1 MPSKTEEY
9 LALAQRTANGLTRY
23 WESWTDYL
31 TTASRLYK
39 YPFADQLMIYAQR
52 PDATACASF
61 DIWNNRMNRYVRR
74 GSKGIALLDQSSS
87 VPRLHY
93 VFDVSDTGVRR
104 NSRDPEVWQLGPDL
118 MQPVSEM
125 IAREYGVY
133 HERLSQQISDLTG
146 KLVDSYWD
154 NNSGDILD
162 IVDGSFLIDYDEAG
176 QEFQFKSAAA
186 ISILYTVLERCG
198 LEPDGHFDRDDFQ
211 AIFSFSTPAAVYALG
226 TAVSECSRDVLRNIE
241 RTVKTTIRR
250 RNVERSQYE
259 YEQQERDLLDRR
271 GLPAPEPD
279 PAPAGESTGQIRQIA
294 PDLSDGAS
302 PGAVQFDAPVG
313 DSASAPVGS
322 GTDRRE
328 PDAADHTGTA
338 EAEPGSEQ
346 RAASDGVGAAHEQPE
361 STGRGT
367 GDERAD
373 LQLSFFDVAIPTE
386 AEQIESID
394 QAESEK
400 SPSAFVLSQA
410 EIENALRRG
419 SNFEDSKLRIWQI
432 YQMQPDRKLRAKA
445 LAKEYAPYG
454 PGGSSH
460 TYLDGSSGWLDH
472 DSKGLTFEHYPDHR
486 KTLLRWDRVEKYIDL
501 MIQSD
506 RYLTDKE
513 KEHYT
518 PPSPVS
524 AKPDADLT
532 HAKNLIREFCQEEY
546 DSEPDFSNL
555 SKIGIAYTHATD
567 EDIPIQVNVDL
578 VGYRVERYLG
588 EVLID
593 ERQYESLE
601 DLTETELEALDFS
614 ELVSVTDEELEHYH
628 SKADERPALLPLD
641 AATEYNALKEQY
653 PDALVGFEQ
662 NGQFEFYGEDAR
674 KVCELLGGK
683 LLEKETAL
691 GTVPVI
697 GFPRDQWAYRA
708 KQLWQC
714 GENIY
719 LAGLNEDGT
728 HHQTKYLRREDYLPL
743 GITIHMEGRT
753 FRVDT
758 VNFDK
763 DSVTLQDVALAEMRM
778 PIFRE
783 EPLALVRELYEQ
795 EQEVMEHPLPDYKVG
810 DNVIVDLPTRTIEGT
825 IGYVGE
831 TDVRIDTSAQGQSWD
846 NEVIN
851 KRQFEDGLRQNE
863 QVTTQPDDTVK
874 TVAIYP
880 AEENRMPYDIVIQT
894 IGSKSPALDAV
905 EPERST
911 LELAG
916 NFRITDDDL
925 GVGGP
930 KQKYARNIEAIRTL
944 FRLEEEHRGAT
955 AEEQQ
960 VLSQYVGWGGLADAF
975 DPGKDNWAKE
985 YAELKG
991 LLSEDEYAAARSST
1005 LNAHYTSPTVIRS
1018 IYDAVGRMGF
1028 RSGNILEPS
1037 MGVGNFFGMLPDTM
1051 QDSRLYGV
1059 ELDSI
1064 TGRIAK
1070 KLYPQADITVAGFET
1085 TDRRDFY
1092 DLAVG
1097 NVPFGQYRVNDKAYN
1112 KLGFSIHNY
1121 FFAKVIDQ
1129 IRPGGVIAFLT
1140 SRYTMDS
1147 KDSTARKHMAERAD
1161 LLGAIRLPD
1170 NAFKANAGTDVVS
1183 DIIFLQKR
1191 DRPADIEPA
1200 WVQLGKTED
1209 GFAINQYFADHPEMI
1224 LGVLS
1229 TESTQYGREELT
1241 VAPIEGTSLADQLA
1255 EAVQH
1260 IEGQYTAT
1268 EVDAPD
1274 IAEEETTRR
1283 TLPADPDVKNF
1294 SYTVVDGEVFYR
1306 ENSVMTQV
1314 ELSDTAKGRV
1324 TGMVELRQI
1333 VNELIDQQLNDYPD
1347 EDIKATQER
1356 LNAAYDAFTAKYGLL
1371 NDRKNG
1377 RLFEQDS
1384 SYYLLCSLE
1393 NLDEQG
1399 QLKSKAAMF
1408 TKRTIRPERTV
1419 TSVDTPSEALAVSI
1433 GEHGKVDL
1441 PYMAE
1446 LLGTPGEYGRI
1457 TTELSGVIFKD
1468 PAADPTDPEAGWQ
1481 MADEYLSGDVRAKLR
1496 MAQFAAETNPEFVV
1510 NVDALTKAQPRELEA
1525 SEIDVRLGATWL
1537 NPDIIQKFMTETFQI
1552 PYYLRHAVKVRY
1564 SPYTAEWRVE
1574 GKTATGRG
1582 DIISSET
1589 YGTSRA
1595 NAYKILEE
1603 TLNLKDVRIYDTIE
1617 DAEGKP
1623 KRVLNKR
1630 ETMLAQQKQQVI
1642 KDAFANWVWQD
1653 PQRRIALV
1661 KQYNELFNSTRPREY
1676 DGSHIHFV
1684 GMNPEITL
1692 REHQRNAIAHVLYG
1706 GNTLLAH
1713 EVGAGKTY
1721 EMAASAMEAK
1731 RLGLCQKSLFVVP
1744 NHLTEQWASEFLNL
1758 YPNAKLLVA
1767 RRKDFETANRKKFCA
1782 RIATGDYDAVI
1793 IGHSQFERIPLSFER
1808 QERIIQEQIYET
1820 LAAINEL
1827 KVHAGENFS
1836 IKQMEKTRKTLEA
1849 KLDKLRADSRKDDV
1863 ITFEQ
1868 LGVDRL
1874 FVDESHFYKNL
1885 FLTTKMRNVAG
1896 LSTSEAQKS
1905 SDMFGKCR
1913 YLDEIT
1919 GGRGVV
1925 FATGT
1930 PVSNSM
1936 TELYTVM
1943 RYLQYSTLQQ
1953 KKLTHFD
1960 CWASTFGETTTAIEL
1975 APEGTGYRARTRF
1988 AKFFNLPELMSMF
2001 KEVADIKTSDQ
2012 LHLPVPEAKF
2022 ETVVAKPSE
2031 IQKEMVQELSKRAAE
2046 IHSGAVDAS
2055 VDNMLCVTN
2064 DGRKI
2069 GLDVRLMNPMLP
2081 DDPNSKLNVCVQ
2093 NVLKIWEEG
2102 KDQKLTQ
2109 LLFCDLS
2116 TPKNDGNFN
2125 VYDDIRKK
2133 LIAAGVPE
2141 NEIEFIHNADTE
2153 AKKAA
2158 LFSKVRSGDVRVL
2171 LGSTAKMGAGTN
2183 VQSRLVAVHH
2193 LDVGWKPS
2201 DMTQRNGR
2209 IIRQGNMNKEV
2220 KVFNYVTEGTF
2231 DSYLYQTLEN
2241 KQRFISQIMTSKS
2254 PVRSCEDVDE
2264 QALSY
2269 AEIKALCA
2277 GNPLIKEKMDLD
2289 VQVAK
2294 LKVLKADHQSQ
2305 KFRLQ
2310 DKLLTKFPADIREA
2324 NAQIAGLKADAQLA
2338 TAHPQGKEEFC
2349 GIVIKGVAYNEK
2361 KTAGERLV
2369 LACSE
2374 LPNAEEKVIGS
2385 YRGFELSL
2393 RFDAF
2398 RTEYQALLKGQRK
2411 YTVPLGNDP
2420 LGNIIRLDNS
2430 LNSFPERITA
2440 AENEL
2445 ATLHQQQAAAQI
2457 EVEKPFPQE
2466 EELAEKSARL
2476 AELNAQLDVDEKS
2489 HEPEQDEEE
2498 QEDAPRR
2505 PSVLA
2510 ALDEK
2515 KEEAEPVRPFKSY
2528 LDKDGDAR

>member
-52 PDATACASF
+52 PDATACAEF
-61 DIWNNRMNRYVRR
+61 DIWRNRMNRYVRR
-74 GSKGIALLDQSSS
+74 GSKGIALLDESSGF
-87 VPRLHY
+87 PRLHY

-118 MQPVSEM
+118 VQPVSEM
-125 IAREYGVY
+125 LAATYGISG
-133 HERLSQQISDLTG
+133 ERVSQQLADVAG
-146 KLVDSYWD
+146 KLVADYWD
-154 NNSGDILD
+154 NNSGDILA
-162 IVDGSFLIDYDEAG
+162 IVDGSLLMDYDEAG
-176 QEFQFKSAAA
+176 VEMQFKSAAA
-186 ISILYTVLERCG
+186 ISVTYTLLERCG
-198 LEPDGHFDRDDFQ
+198 LEPAGWFDKDDFQ
-211 AIFSFSTPAAVYALG
+211 AIYNFSTPDSVYALG
-226 TAVSECSRDVLRNIE
+226 AAVSDMSREVLRNIE

-250 RNVERSQYE
+250 RNAERSQYE

-271 GLPAPEPD
+271 GLPSPEPD
-279 PAPAGESTGQIRQIA
+279 PEPAPEAAGQVRQAA
-294 PDLSDGAS
+294 PDVPDEPS
-302 PGAVQFDAPVG
+302 PGTVQHDAPEREPVP
-313 DSASAPVGS
+313 APDGG

-328 PDAADHTGTA
+328 PDAADHAGFAQA
-338 EAEPGSEQ
+338 ESRAGQGAE
-346 RAASDGVGAAHEQPE
+346 SDGVGAAHEQPE

-367 GDERAD
+367 GADGTD
-373 LQLSFFDVAIPTE
+373 LQLSFLDVAIPTE
-386 AEQIESID
+386 AQQIEKID

-400 SPSAFVLSQA
+400 APSAFSLSQA
-410 EIENALRRG
+410 EIENELRKHGSGFTGGKQRIMAL
-419 SNFEDSKLRIWQI
+419 
-432 YQMQPDRKLRAKA
+432 YQTQPDRKLRAKA
-445 LAKEYAPYG
+445 LAKEYG
-454 PGGSSH
+454 IGGHSH
-460 TYLDGSSGWLDH
+460 DFLDGSRGFVNH
-472 DSKGLTFEHYPDHR
+472 DWKGLEFDHYPDHQ
-486 KTLLRWDRVEKYIDL
+486 KITLKWAQVEKYIDL

-518 PPSPVS
+518 PPAPVN
-524 AKPDADLT
+524 AKPDGALDR
-532 HAKNLIREFCQEEY
+532 AKNLIREFCQEEY
-546 DSEPDFSNL
+546 DSEPDFSDL
-555 SKIGIAYTHATD
+555 TKIGIAYTNATD
-567 EDIPIQVNVDL
+567 EEIPIQVNVDL

-601 DLTETELEALDFS
+601 DLTETELETLDFS

-628 SKADERPALLPLD
+628 SKAEERPALLPLD
-641 AATEYNALKEQY
+641 AAAEYNALKEQY

-662 NGQFEFYGEDAR
+662 NGYYEFYGEDAR

-691 GTVPVI
+691 GTVPVT
-697 GFPRDQWAYRA
+697 GFPSNQWVYRA
-708 KQLWQC
+708 KQLWQR
-714 GENIY
+714 GENVY

-743 GITIHMEGRT
+743 GATVHMEGRA

-758 VNFDK
+758 VNYDRG
-763 DSVTLQDVALAEMRM
+763 SVTLQDVALAEMRM
-778 PIFRE
+778 PVFRE
-783 EPLALVRELYEQ
+783 EPLALVRELYE
-795 EQEVMEHPLPDYKVG
+795 EQDMMESPLPDYKVG
-810 DNVIVDLPTRTIEGT
+810 DNVVVELPTRTIEGKV
-825 IGYVGE
+825 GYVGE
-831 TDVRIDTSAQGQSWD
+831 TDVRIDTSAHGQSWD
-846 NEVIN
+846 NEVVN
-851 KRQFEDGLRQNE
+851 KQQFEEGLRQNE
-863 QVTTQPDDTVK
+863 PNSTRPVRTEK
-874 TVAIYP
+874 TVAVYP
-880 AEENRMPYDIVIQT
+880 AKENNLPFDIVIQT
-894 IGSKSPALDAV
+894 ISTESPTV
-905 EPERST
+905 EAEHPAPEP
-911 LELAG
+911 AG
-916 NFRITDDDL
+916 NFHITDDHL
-925 GVGGP
+925 GEGGA

-944 FRLEEEHRGAT
+944 FKLEQEHRGAT

-975 DPGKDNWAKE
+975 DPNKDGWAKE
-985 YAELKG
+985 YTELKN
-991 LLSEDEYAAARSST
+991 LLSEDEYTAARSST
-1005 LNAHYTSPTVIRS
+1005 LNAHYTSPTVIRG
-1018 IYDAVGRMGF
+1018 IYDAVERMGF

-1037 MGVGNFFGMLPDTM
+1037 MGVGNFFGMLPDSM
-1051 QDSRLYGV
+1051 ADSRLYGV

-1097 NVPFGQYRVNDKAYN
+1097 NVPFGQYKVNDKAYN

-1121 FFAKVIDQ
+1121 FFAKAIDQ
-1129 IRPGGVIAFLT
+1129 VRPGGVVAFVT

-1161 LLGAIRLPD
+1161 LLGAIRLPN
-1170 NAFKANAGTDVVS
+1170 NAFRANAGTDVVS

-1191 DRPADIEPA
+1191 DRPADIEPD

-1209 GFAINQYFADHPEMI
+1209 GFAINQYFVNHPEMV
-1224 LGVLS
+1224 LGELT
-1229 TESTQYGREELT
+1229 TENTQYGREELT
-1241 VAPIEGTSLADQLA
+1241 VAPLEGANLADQLA

-1260 IEGQYTAT
+1260 IEGQYTAA

-1274 IAEEETTRR
+1274 IAEEEATRR
-1283 TLPADPDVKNF
+1283 TLPADPEVKNF

-1314 ELSDTAKGRV
+1314 ELSDNAKGRV

-1333 VNELIDQQLNDYPD
+1333 VNELIQQQLEDYPD
-1347 EDIKATQER
+1347 ADIKATQER

-1496 MAQFAAETNPEFVV
+1496 MAQFAAETNPEFSV
-1510 NVDALTKAQPRELEA
+1510 NVEALTKAQPRELEA

-1537 NPDIIQKFMTETFQI
+1537 DPDIIQKFMTETFQI

-1574 GKTATGRG
+1574 GKTATGRS

-1827 KVHAGENFS
+1827 KAHAGENFS

-2012 LHLPVPEAKF
+2012 LHLPVPVAKF

-2031 IQKEMVQELSKRAAE
+2031 IQKEMVQELSKRAAD
-2046 IHSGAVDAS
+2046 IHSGIVDAS

-2133 LIAAGVPE
+2133 LVAAGVPE

-2310 DKLLTKFPADIREA
+2310 DKLLTKFPADIQET
-2324 NAQIAGLKADAQLA
+2324 NAYIAGVKADAQLA
-2338 TAHPQGKEEFC
+2338 AAHPQVQEGFC
-2349 GIVIKGVAYNEK
+2349 GMTIKGVTYDEK

-2393 RFDAF
+2393 RFDTY
-2398 RTEYQALLKGQRK
+2398 RSEYQAILKGQRR
-2411 YTVPLGNDP
+2411 YPVALGTDP

-2430 LNSFPERITA
+2430 LNNFPERINS

-2498 QEDAPRR
+2498 QEDEPRR

-2510 ALDEK
+2510 ALEEK
-2515 KEEAEPVRPFKSY
+2515 SDKPEPVKPFRSY
-2528 LDKDGDAR
+2528 YDKDGDAR

>member
-1 MPSKTEEY
+1 MPNKTQEY
-9 LALAQRTANGLTRY
+9 LNLAQQTAKELTRY
-23 WESWTDYL
+23 WENWTDYL

-39 YPFADQLMIYAQR
+39 YNFADQLMIYAQR

-61 DIWNNRMNRYVRR
+61 DIWSNRMNRYVRR

-118 MQPVSEM
+118 VQPVSEM
-125 IAREYGVY
+125 LAREYGVS
-133 HERLSQQISDLTG
+133 HERFSQQISDLAG

-162 IVDGSFLIDYDEAG
+162 IVDGSFLMDYDEAG

-186 ISILYTVLERCG
+186 ISITYAVLERCG
-198 LEPDGHFDRDDFQ
+198 FEPEGHFDRDDFQ
-211 AIFSFSTPAAVYALG
+211 TIFSFSTPAAVYALG
-226 TAVSECSRDVLRNIE
+226 TAVSECSRELLRSIE

-259 YEQQERDLLDRR
+259 YEQQERDLLESRR
-271 GLPAPEPD
+271 LSASEPD
-279 PAPAGESTGQIRQIA
+279 PAPAGESIGQVRATA
-294 PDLSDGAS
+294 PDLPDEAS
-302 PGAVQFDAPVG
+302 PGTVQFDAPVG
-313 DSASAPVGS
+313 NSASAPVGS
-322 GTDRRE
+322 GAERGE
-328 PDAADHTGTA
+328 PDTADHA
-338 EAEPGSEQ
+338 EAAGAESGSEQ

-361 STGRGT
+361 RTGRGT

-373 LQLSFFDVAIPTE
+373 LQLSFFDAHIPTE

-400 SPSAFVLSQA
+400 SPSAFSLSQA

-419 SNFEDSKLRIWQI
+419 SNFENSKLRIWKI
-432 YQMQPDRKLRAKA
+432 YQLQPDRKLRAKA
-445 LAKEYAPYG
+445 LANEYAPYG

-472 DSKGLTFEHYPDHR
+472 DSKGLTFEHYPDHQ
-486 KTLLRWDRVEKYIDL
+486 KVLLRWDRVEKYIDL

-506 RYLTDKE
+506 RYLSDKE
-513 KEHYT
+513 RRAIDFPLELNAASAAEYT
-518 PPSPVS
+518 
-524 AKPDADLT
+524 
-532 HAKNLIREFCQEEY
+532 
-546 DSEPDFSNL
+546 
-555 SKIGIAYTHATD
+555 
-567 EDIPIQVNVDL
+567 
-578 VGYRVERYLG
+578 
-588 EVLID
+588 
-593 ERQYESLE
+593 
-601 DLTETELEALDFS
+601 
-614 ELVSVTDEELEHYH
+614 
-628 SKADERPALLPLD
+628 
-641 AATEYNALKEQY
+641 ALKAQH
-653 PDALVGFEQ
+653 PDTLVGFEAGG
-662 NGQFEFYGEDAR
+662 NFMFYGEDAA
-674 KVCELLGGK
+674 KVAKVLNSALFTR
-683 LLEKETAL
+683 ETAL
-691 GTVPVI
+691 GEVQVT
-697 GFPRDQWAYRA
+697 GFPPSLWAR
-708 KQLWQC
+708 KSKELWSA
-714 GENIY
+714 GNDVY

-728 HHQTKYLRREDYLPL
+728 HHQTKHLHKEDYLPI
-743 GITIHMEGRT
+743 GSIINMDGRK
-753 FRVDT
+753 FRIDGVD
-758 VNFDK
+758 FDK
-763 DSVTLQDVALAEMRM
+763 GKVSLQDMALADLRM

-783 EPLALVRELYEQ
+783 EPLSVVRELYEQ
-795 EQEVMEHPLPDYKVG
+795 QDEALDAAPEKAVDYKVG
-810 DNVIVDLPTRTIEGT
+810 DDVVVELPTRTIEGKV
-825 IGYVGE
+825 GYVGE
-831 TDVRIDTSAQGQSWD
+831 TDVRIDTSVQGYSWS
-846 NEVIN
+846 NEVLN
-851 KRQFEDGLRQNE
+851 KQQFEDSLRRDEPTSDESLDKLPISVEVNGEWQ
-863 QVTTQPDDTVK
+863 TFPDAAAADE
-874 TVAIYP
+874 ALNAEP
-880 AEENRMPYDIVIQT
+880 AP
-894 IGSKSPALDAV
+894 
-905 EPERST
+905 EP
-911 LELAG
+911 AG
-916 NFRITDDDL
+916 NFHITDDDL
-925 GVGGP
+925 GIGGP

-944 FRLEEEHRGAT
+944 FQLEQEHRGAT

-1005 LNAHYTSPTVIRS
+1005 LNAHYTSPTVIRG
-1018 IYDAVGRMGF
+1018 IYDAVERMGF

-1051 QDSRLYGV
+1051 ADSRLYGV
-1059 ELDSI
+1059 ELDNI

-1112 KLGFSIHNY
+1112 KFGFSIHNY
-1121 FFAKVIDQ
+1121 FFAKAIDQ
-1129 IRPGGVIAFLT
+1129 VRPGGIVAFVT
-1140 SRYTMDS
+1140 SRYTLDS
-1147 KDSTARKHMAERAD
+1147 KDSSARKHIAERAD
-1161 LLGAIRLPD
+1161 LLGAIRLP
-1170 NAFKANAGTDVVS
+1170 NTAFKANAGTEVVS

-1191 DRPADIEPA
+1191 DRPIDHEPD

-1209 GFAINQYFADHPEMI
+1209 GFAINSYFVDHPEMV
-1224 LGVLS
+1224 LGELTS
-1229 TESTQYGREELT
+1229 ESTQYGREECT
-1241 VAPIEGTSLADQLA
+1241 VRPIKGAVLVDQLA
-1255 EAVQH
+1255 EAIQH
-1260 IEGQYTAT
+1260 IEGQFT
-1268 EVDAPD
+1268 EVEVETPD
-1274 IAEEETTRR
+1274 IADAENERHI
-1283 TLPADPDVKNF
+1283 LPADPDVKNF
-1294 SYTVVDGEVFYR
+1294 SYTVVDGEVYYR

-1347 EDIKATQER
+1347 ADIKATQEK
-1356 LNAAYDAFTAKYGLL
+1356 LNTAYDAFSAKYGLL

-1408 TKRTIRPERTV
+1408 TKRTIRPECTV
-1419 TSVDTPSEALAVSI
+1419 TNVDTPTEALAVSI
-1433 GEHGKVDL
+1433 GERGRVDL

-1446 LLGTPGEYGRI
+1446 LLGTPGDYERI
-1457 TTELSGVIFKD
+1457 TSELSGVIFKD
-1468 PAADPTDPEAGWQ
+1468 PGADPTDPEAGWR
-1481 MADEYLSGDVRAKLR
+1481 MADEYLSGNVRAKLR
-1496 MAQFAAETNPEFVV
+1496 MAQLAAETNPEFAV
-1510 NVDALTKAQPRELEA
+1510 NVTALEKAQPKDLEA

-1537 NPDIIQKFMTETFQI
+1537 APEIIQKFMAETFQI

-1564 SPYTAEWRVE
+1564 SPYTAEWRIE
-1574 GKTATGRG
+1574 GKSAMGRG

-1595 NAYKILEE
+1595 NAYKILED
-1603 TLNLKDVRIYDTIE
+1603 TLNLKDVRIYDAIE
-1617 DAEGKP
+1617 DEEGKL
-1623 KRVLNKR
+1623 KRILNKTD
-1630 ETMLAQQKQQVI
+1630 TMLAQQKQQVI
-1642 KDAFANWVWQD
+1642 KDAFANWIWKD

-1661 KQYNELFNSTRPREY
+1661 KQYNELFNSSRPREY
-1676 DGSHIHFV
+1676 DGSHIHLV

-1713 EVGAGKTY
+1713 EVGAGKTF

-1744 NHLTEQWASEFLNL
+1744 NHLTEQWASEFLHL

-1767 RRKDFETANRKKFCA
+1767 RKKDFETANRKKFCA

-1793 IGHSQFERIPLSFER
+1793 IGHSQFERIPLSYER
-1808 QERIIQEQIYET
+1808 QERIIQEQIDET
-1820 LAAINEL
+1820 LAAIEEL
-1827 KVHAGENFS
+1827 KANAGENFS
-1836 IKQMEKTRKTLEA
+1836 IKQMEKTRKTLET
-1849 KLDKLRADSRKDDV
+1849 KLEKLRSDARKDDV

-1905 SDMFGKCR
+1905 SDIFGKCR

-1936 TELYTVM
+1936 SELYTVM
-1943 RYLQYSTLQQ
+1943 RYLQYGTLQQ
-1953 KKLTHFD
+1953 KGLTHFD

-2012 LHLPVPEAKF
+2012 LHLPVPDAKF

-2031 IQKEMVQELSKRAAE
+2031 IQKEMVQELSKRAAK

-2055 VDNMLCVTN
+2055 EDNMLCVTN

-2069 GLDVRLMNPMLP
+2069 GLDVRLMNPILP
-2081 DDPNSKLNVCVQ
+2081 DDPNSKLNTCVR
-2093 NVLKIWEEG
+2093 NVLQIWEDG
-2102 KDQKLTQ
+2102 KEQKLTQ

-2125 VYDDIRKK
+2125 VYDDVRKK
-2133 LIAAGVPE
+2133 LVAAGVPE

-2158 LFSKVRSGDVRVL
+2158 LFSKVRSGDVRIL

-2231 DSYLYQTLEN
+2231 DSYLFQTLEN

-2254 PVRSCEDVDE
+2254 PVRSCDDVDE

-2310 DKLLTKFPADIREA
+2310 DKLLTKFPADIQET
-2324 NAQIAGLKADAQLA
+2324 NAYIAGVKSDAELA
-2338 TAHPQGKEEFC
+2338 AAHPQEKEGFC
-2349 GIVIKGVAYNEK
+2349 GITIKGVAYDEK
-2361 KTAGERLV
+2361 KTAGERLL

-2374 LPNAEEKVIGS
+2374 LPNSEEKVIGS

-2393 RFDAF
+2393 RFD
-2398 RTEYQALLKGQRK
+2398 TYHSEYQALLKGQRK
-2411 YTVPLGNDP
+2411 YPVALGKDP
-2420 LGNIIRLDNS
+2420 LGCIIRLDNS
-2430 LNSFPERITA
+2430 LNNFPERITS

-2445 ATLHQQQAAAQI
+2445 ATLKQQQAAAQI

-2476 AELNAQLDVDEKS
+2476 AELNAQLDMDEKS
-2489 HEPEQDEEE
+2489 HEPEQDEGEKE
-2498 QEDAPRR
+2498 QEPRR
-2505 PSVLA
+2505 SSVLA
-2510 ALDEK
+2510 ALEEK
-2515 KEEAEPVRPFKSY
+2515 ADKVEPIKPFKSY

>member
-23 WESWTDYL
+23 WENWTDYL

-39 YPFADQLMIYAQR
+39 YSFADQLMIYAQR

-279 PAPAGESTGQIRQIA
+279 PAPAGESTGQIRQTA
-294 PDLSDGAS
+294 PDLPDEAS

-328 PDAADHTGTA
+328 PDAADHAGTA

-432 YQMQPDRKLRAKA
+432 YQLQPDRKLRAKA

-506 RYLTDKE
+506 RYLSDKE
-513 KEHYT
+513 RRAIDFPLELNAASAAEYT
-518 PPSPVS
+518 
-524 AKPDADLT
+524 
-532 HAKNLIREFCQEEY
+532 
-546 DSEPDFSNL
+546 
-555 SKIGIAYTHATD
+555 
-567 EDIPIQVNVDL
+567 
-578 VGYRVERYLG
+578 
-588 EVLID
+588 
-593 ERQYESLE
+593 
-601 DLTETELEALDFS
+601 
-614 ELVSVTDEELEHYH
+614 
-628 SKADERPALLPLD
+628 
-641 AATEYNALKEQY
+641 ALKAQH
-653 PDALVGFEQ
+653 PDTLVGFEAGG
-662 NGQFEFYGEDAR
+662 NFMFYGEDAA
-674 KVCELLGGK
+674 KVAKVLNSALFTR
-683 LLEKETAL
+683 ETAL
-691 GTVPVI
+691 GEVQVT
-697 GFPRDQWAYRA
+697 GFPPSLWAR
-708 KQLWQC
+708 KSKELWSA
-714 GENIY
+714 GNDVY

-728 HHQTKYLRREDYLPL
+728 HHQTKHLHKEDYLPI
-743 GITIHMEGRT
+743 GSIINMDGRK
-753 FRVDT
+753 FRIDGVD
-758 VNFDK
+758 FDK
-763 DSVTLQDVALAEMRM
+763 GKVSLQDMALADLRM

-783 EPLALVRELYEQ
+783 EPLSVVRELYEQ
-795 EQEVMEHPLPDYKVG
+795 QDEALDAAPEKAVDYKVG
-810 DNVIVDLPTRTIEGT
+810 DNVIVDLPTQTIEGT

-831 TDVRIDTSAQGQSWD
+831 TDVRIDTSAHGQSWD
-846 NEVIN
+846 NEVVN
-851 KRQFEDGLRQNE
+851 KQQFEEGLRQNE
-863 QVTTQPDDTVK
+863 PNATRPVRTEK
-874 TVAIYP
+874 TVAVYP
-880 AEENRMPYDIVIQT
+880 AKENNLPFDIVIQT
-894 IGSKSPALDAV
+894 ISTESPTV
-905 EPERST
+905 EAEHSAPEP
-911 LELAG
+911 AG
-916 NFRITDDDL
+916 NFHITDDHL
-925 GVGGP
+925 GEGGA

-944 FRLEEEHRGAT
+944 FKLEEEHRGAT

-975 DPGKDNWAKE
+975 DPNKENWSAEYTQLKE
-985 YAELKG
+985 
-991 LLSEDEYAAARSST
+991 LLSEDEYAAARAST
-1005 LNAHYTSPTVIRS
+1005 LNAHYTSPTVIRG
-1018 IYDAVGRMGF
+1018 IYNAVEHMGF

-1037 MGVGNFFGMLPDTM
+1037 MGVGNFFGMLPDSM
-1051 QDSRLYGV
+1051 AGSRLYGV

-1064 TGRIAK
+1064 TGRIAQ

-1097 NVPFGQYRVNDKAYN
+1097 NVPFGQYKVNDKAYN

-1121 FFAKVIDQ
+1121 FFAKAIDQ
-1129 IRPGGVIAFLT
+1129 IRPGGVIAFVT

-1161 LLGAIRLPD
+1161 LLGAIRLPN
-1170 NAFKANAGTDVVS
+1170 NAFRANAGTDVVS

-1191 DRPADIEPA
+1191 DRPIDHEPD

-1209 GFAINQYFADHPEMI
+1209 GFAINQYFVDHSEMI

-1241 VAPIEGTSLADQLA
+1241 VAPIEGANLADQLA

-1260 IEGQYTAT
+1260 IEGQYT
-1268 EVDAPD
+1268 EVEVETPD
-1274 IAEEETTRR
+1274 IADAENEKHI
-1283 TLPADPDVKNF
+1283 LPADPDVKNF

-1333 VNELIDQQLNDYPD
+1333 VNELIQQQLEDYPD
-1347 EDIKATQER
+1347 ADIKATQER

-1371 NDRKNG
+1371 NDRRNG

-1481 MADEYLSGDVRAKLR
+1481 MADEYLSGDVRSKLR
-1496 MAQFAAETNPEFVV
+1496 MAQFAAETNPEFAV

-1537 NPDIIQKFMTETFQI
+1537 APEIIQKFMTETFQI

-1721 EMAASAMEAK
+1721 EMATSAMEAK

-1836 IKQMEKTRKTLEA
+1836 IKQMEKTRKTLET
-1849 KLDKLRADSRKDDV
+1849 KLEKLRSDERKDDV

-1913 YLDEIT
+1913 YLDEVT

-2153 AKKAA
+2153 TKKAA

-2231 DSYLYQTLEN
+2231 DAYLWQTLEN

-2254 PVRSCEDVDE
+2254 PARSCEDVDE

-2310 DKLLTKFPADIREA
+2310 DKLLTKFPAEIQEQTA
-2324 NAQIAGLKADAQLA
+2324 KIAALKSDAEIA
-2338 TAHPQGKEEFC
+2338 AAHPQDKENFC
-2349 GIVIKGVAYNEK
+2349 GMVIKGMTYDEK
-2361 KTAGERLV
+2361 KTAGERLI
-2369 LACSE
+2369 LACTE
-2374 LPNAEEKVIGS
+2374 LPNTEEQLVGS

-2393 RFDAF
+2393 RFDTF
-2398 RTEYQALLKGQRK
+2398 RNEHQALLKGKLK
-2411 YTVPLGNDP
+2411 YPVSLGSDP
-2420 LGNIIRLDNS
+2420 HGNIVRLDNALS
-2430 LNSFPERITA
+2430 NFADRITA

-2445 ATLHQQQAAAQI
+2445 DTLKQQQVAAQI

-2466 EELAEKSARL
+2466 EELAQKSARL
-2476 AELNAQLDVDEKS
+2476 AELNAQLDVDEKH
-2489 HEPEQDEEE
+2489 HEPEQDVEE

-2505 PSVLA
+2505 SVLA
-2510 ALDEK
+2510 ALEEK
-2515 KEEAEPVRPFKSY
+2515 AEKTEPVKPFKSY

>member
-52 PDATACASF
+52 PDATACA
-61 DIWNNRMNRYVRR
+61 DYDVWNSRMNRYVRR
-74 GSKGIALLDQSSS
+74 GAKGIALLDESSGF
-87 VPRLHY
+87 PRLHY

-118 MQPVSEM
+118 VQPVSEM
-125 IAREYGVY
+125 LSKTYGISG
-133 HERLSQQISDLTG
+133 ERVSQQLADVAG
-146 KLVDSYWD
+146 KLVADYWD
-154 NNSGDILD
+154 NNGGDIRA
-162 IVDGSFLIDYDEAG
+162 IVDGSLLMDYDEAG
-176 QEFQFKSAAA
+176 VEMQFKSAAA
-186 ISILYTVLERCG
+186 ISVTYTLLERCG
-198 LEPDGHFDRDDFQ
+198 FEPAGWFDKDDFQ
-211 AIFSFSTPAAVYALG
+211 AVYNFSTPDSVYALG
-226 TAVSECSRDVLRNIE
+226 AAVSDMSREVLRQIE

-250 RNVERSQYE
+250 RNNERSQHE
-259 YEQQERDLLDRR
+259 YEQQSELHADR
-271 GLPAPEPD
+271 GLFSPEPD
-279 PAPAGESTGQIRQIA
+279 PASTEDPAGQVRQAA
-294 PDLSDGAS
+294 PDVPEGAS
-302 PGAVQFDAPVG
+302 PGAVQHDAPEREPVPAPDG
-313 DSASAPVGS
+313 GGADS
-322 GTDRRE
+322 RE
-328 PDAADHTGTA
+328 PDAADHG
-338 EAEPGSEQ
+338 
-346 RAASDGVGAAHEQPE
+346 AASETDPGLGQGEPADGVGAAHEQPE
-361 STGRGT
+361 SAGRGT
-367 GDERAD
+367 GADGID
-373 LQLSFFDVAIPTE
+373 LQLSFFDAHIPTE
-386 AEQIESID
+386 VQQIEKID

-400 SPSAFVLSQA
+400 TPSAFSLSQA
-410 EIENALRRG
+410 EIENELRKHGSGFMGGKQRIMAL
-419 SNFEDSKLRIWQI
+419 
-432 YQMQPDRKLRAKA
+432 YQTQPDRSLRAKA
-445 LAKEYAPYG
+445 LAKEYG
-454 PGGSSH
+454 IGGHSH
-460 TYLDGSSGWLDH
+460 DYLDGSRGFVNH
-472 DSKGLTFEHYPDHR
+472 DGRGLEFDHYPEH
-486 KTLLRWDRVEKYIDL
+486 KKFTLSWTQVEKYIDL
-501 MIQSD
+501 MVQSD

-518 PPSPVS
+518 PPVS
-524 AKPDADLT
+524 AEPDATLT

-546 DSEPDFSNL
+546 DSEPDFSDL
-555 SKIGIAYTHATD
+555 SKIGVAYTNATD

-601 DLTETELEALDFS
+601 ELTETELEALDFS

-628 SKADERPALLPLD
+628 SKAEERPALLPLD
-641 AATEYNALKEQY
+641 AATEYNALKEQH

-662 NGQFEFYGEDAR
+662 NGQFEFYADDAQ
-674 KVCELLGGK
+674 KVSELLGGK
-683 LLEKETAL
+683 LLEKETPL
-691 GTVPVI
+691 GTVPVT

-714 GENIY
+714 GENVY

-743 GITIHMEGRT
+743 DATIHMEGRT

-778 PIFRE
+778 PVFRE
-783 EPLALVRELYEQ
+783 EPLALVRELYEL
-795 EQEVMEHPLPDYKVG
+795 EQDVMEHPLPDYKVG
-810 DNVIVDLPTRTIEGT
+810 DNVIVDLPTRTIKGK

-905 EPERST
+905 EPERPT

-916 NFRITDDDL
+916 NFHITDDDL

-930 KQKYARNIEAIRTL
+930 KQKFARNIEVIRTL
-944 FRLEEEHRGAT
+944 FKLEEEHRGAT

-975 DPGKDNWAKE
+975 DPSKDSWAKE

-1005 LNAHYTSPTVIRS
+1005 LNAHYTSPTVIRA
-1018 IYDAVGRMGF
+1018 IYDAVERMGF
-1028 RSGNILEPS
+1028 QSGNILEPS
-1037 MGVGNFFGMLPDTM
+1037 MGVGNFFGMLPTSM
-1051 QDSRLYGV
+1051 ADSRLYGV

-1097 NVPFGQYRVNDKAYN
+1097 NVPFGQYKVNDKAYN

-1121 FFAKVIDQ
+1121 FFAKAIDQ
-1129 IRPGGVIAFLT
+1129 VRPGGVVAFVT

-1161 LLGAIRLPD
+1161 LLGAIRLPS
-1170 NAFKANAGTDVVS
+1170 NAFRANAGTDVVS

-1191 DRPADIEPA
+1191 DRPIDHEPD

-1209 GFAINQYFADHPEMI
+1209 GFAINQYFVDHPEMV

-1241 VAPIEGTSLADQLA
+1241 VAPLEGISLADQLA

-1260 IEGQYTAT
+1260 IEGQYTAA
-1268 EVDAPD
+1268 EVDDPD
-1274 IAEEETTRR
+1274 IAEEEAARR
-1283 TLPADPDVKNF
+1283 TLPADPEVKNF

-1347 EDIKATQER
+1347 EDIKATQAK

-1496 MAQFAAETNPEFVV
+1496 MAQFAAETNPEFAV
-1510 NVDALTKAQPRELEA
+1510 NVDALIKAQPRELEA

-1537 NPDIIQKFMTETFQI
+1537 APEIIQKFMTETFQI

-1836 IKQMEKTRKTLEA
+1836 IKQMEKTRKTLET
-1849 KLDKLRADSRKDDV
+1849 KLEKLRADSRKDDV

-1874 FVDESHFYKNL
+1874 FVDESHFYKN
-1885 FLTTKMRNVAG
+1885 
-1896 LSTSEAQKS
+1896 
-1905 SDMFGKCR
+1905 
-1913 YLDEIT
+1913 
-1919 GGRGVV
+1919 
-1925 FATGT
+1925 
-1930 PVSNSM
+1930 
-1936 TELYTVM
+1936 
-1943 RYLQYSTLQQ
+1943 
-1953 KKLTHFD
+1953 
-1960 CWASTFGETTTAIEL
+1960 
-1975 APEGTGYRARTRF
+1975 RA
-1988 AKFFNLPELMSMF
+1988 
-2001 KEVADIKTSDQ
+2001 
-2012 LHLPVPEAKF
+2012 
-2022 ETVVAKPSE
+2022 
-2031 IQKEMVQELSKRAAE
+2031 KR
-2046 IHSGAVDAS
+2046 
-2055 VDNMLCVTN
+2055 
-2064 DGRKI
+2064 
-2069 GLDVRLMNPMLP
+2069 
-2081 DDPNSKLNVCVQ
+2081 
-2093 NVLKIWEEG
+2093 
-2102 KDQKLTQ
+2102 
-2109 LLFCDLS
+2109 
-2116 TPKNDGNFN
+2116 
-2125 VYDDIRKK
+2125 
-2133 LIAAGVPE
+2133 
-2141 NEIEFIHNADTE
+2141 
-2153 AKKAA
+2153 
-2158 LFSKVRSGDVRVL
+2158 
-2171 LGSTAKMGAGTN
+2171 
-2183 VQSRLVAVHH
+2183 
-2193 LDVGWKPS
+2193 
-2201 DMTQRNGR
+2201 
-2209 IIRQGNMNKEV
+2209 
-2220 KVFNYVTEGTF
+2220 
-2231 DSYLYQTLEN
+2231 
-2241 KQRFISQIMTSKS
+2241 
-2254 PVRSCEDVDE
+2254 
-2264 QALSY
+2264 
-2269 AEIKALCA
+2269 CA
-2277 GNPLIKEKMDLD
+2277 
-2289 VQVAK
+2289 
-2294 LKVLKADHQSQ
+2294 
-2305 KFRLQ
+2305 
-2310 DKLLTKFPADIREA
+2310 
-2324 NAQIAGLKADAQLA
+2324 
-2338 TAHPQGKEEFC
+2338 
-2349 GIVIKGVAYNEK
+2349 
-2361 KTAGERLV
+2361 
-2369 LACSE
+2369 
-2374 LPNAEEKVIGS
+2374 
-2385 YRGFELSL
+2385 
-2393 RFDAF
+2393 
-2398 RTEYQALLKGQRK
+2398 
-2411 YTVPLGNDP
+2411 
-2420 LGNIIRLDNS
+2420 
-2430 LNSFPERITA
+2430 
-2440 AENEL
+2440 
-2445 ATLHQQQAAAQI
+2445 
-2457 EVEKPFPQE
+2457 
-2466 EELAEKSARL
+2466 
-2476 AELNAQLDVDEKS
+2476 
-2489 HEPEQDEEE
+2489 
-2498 QEDAPRR
+2498 
-2505 PSVLA
+2505 
-2510 ALDEK
+2510 
-2515 KEEAEPVRPFKSY
+2515 
-2528 LDKDGDAR
+2528 

>member
-23 WESWTDYL
+23 WESWTAYL

-39 YPFADQLMIYAQR
+39 YRFEDQLMIYAQR
-52 PDATACASF
+52 PDATACADY

-74 GSKGIALLDQSSS
+74 GSKGIALLDESSGY
-87 VPRLHY
+87 PRLHY

-104 NSRDPEVWQLGPDL
+104 NSRDPDLWQYNDDL
-118 MQPVSEM
+118 KQPVSD
-125 IAREYGVY
+125 ALTAAYGIS
-133 HERLSQQISDLTG
+133 HERFSQQLADIAG
-146 KLVDSYWD
+146 KLVADYWD
-154 NNSGDILD
+154 NNSEDIRA
-162 IVDGSFLIDYDEAG
+162 IVDGSFLMDYDSTGLEM
-176 QEFQFKSAAA
+176 QFKSAAA
-186 ISILYTVLERCG
+186 ISVTYTLLERCG
-198 LEPDGHFDRDDFQ
+198 FEPDGFFDKDSFQ
-211 AIFSFSTPAAVYALG
+211 AIYDFSTPDTVYALG
-226 TAVSECSRDVLRNIE
+226 AAVSDISREVLRTVE
-241 RTVKTTIRR
+241 RAVKTTIRR
-250 RNVERSQYE
+250 RNNERSQHE
-259 YEQQERDLLDRR
+259 HEQQSELHADR
-271 GLPAPEPD
+271 GLSSPEPD
-279 PAPAGESTGQIRQIA
+279 PASAEDPAGQVRQDA
-294 PDLSDGAS
+294 PELSEAAAS
-302 PGAVQFDAPVG
+302 GTVQHDAPVG
-313 DSASAPVGS
+313 EPVPAPDGS
-322 GTDRRE
+322 GADGRE
-328 PDAADHTGTA
+328 PDAADHG
-338 EAEPGSEQ
+338 
-346 RAASDGVGAAHEQPE
+346 AASETDPGPGQGEPADGVGAAHEQSE
-361 STGRGT
+361 SAGRGT
-367 GDERAD
+367 GADGAD
-373 LQLSFFDVAIPTE
+373 LQLSFFDAHIPTE
-386 AEQIESID
+386 AEQIETID
-394 QAESEK
+394 RAESEK
-400 SPSAFVLSQA
+400 APSAFVLSQA

-419 SNFEDSKLRIWQI
+419 SNVEGSKLRIWKI
-432 YQMQPDRKLRAKA
+432 YQLQPDRKLRAKA
-445 LAKEYAPYG
+445 LANEYAPYG

-472 DSKGLTFEHYPDHR
+472 DSKGLTFEHYPDHQ
-486 KTLLRWDRVEKYIDL
+486 KVLLRWDRVEKYIDL

-506 RYLTDKE
+506 RYLSDKE
-513 KEHYT
+513 RRAIDFPLELNAASAAEYT
-518 PPSPVS
+518 
-524 AKPDADLT
+524 
-532 HAKNLIREFCQEEY
+532 
-546 DSEPDFSNL
+546 
-555 SKIGIAYTHATD
+555 
-567 EDIPIQVNVDL
+567 
-578 VGYRVERYLG
+578 
-588 EVLID
+588 
-593 ERQYESLE
+593 
-601 DLTETELEALDFS
+601 
-614 ELVSVTDEELEHYH
+614 
-628 SKADERPALLPLD
+628 
-641 AATEYNALKEQY
+641 ALKAQH
-653 PDALVGFEQ
+653 PDTLVGFEAGG
-662 NGQFEFYGEDAR
+662 NFMFYGEDAV
-674 KVCELLGGK
+674 KVSKIINGILLT
-683 LLEKETAL
+683 EKTAL
-691 GTVPVI
+691 GEVKVS
-697 GFPRDQWAYRA
+697 GFSPSLWAR
-708 KQLWQC
+708 KSKELWSA
-714 GENIY
+714 GNNVY
-719 LAGLNEDGT
+719 LAGLSENGT
-728 HHQTKYLRREDYLPL
+728 HHQTKYLRKEDYLPI
-743 GITIHMEGRT
+743 GSVINMDGRE
-753 FRVDT
+753 FRVDG
-758 VNFDK
+758 VDFDK
-763 DSVTLQDVALAEMRM
+763 GKVSLQDMALADVRM

-783 EPLALVRELYEQ
+783 ESLSLVRELYEQ
-795 EQEVMEHPLPDYKVG
+795 QDEALDAAPEKAVDYKVG
-810 DNVIVDLPTRTIEGT
+810 DSVVVDLPTKTIEGT

-831 TDVRIDTSAQGQSWD
+831 TDVRIDTSAQGYSWS
-846 NEVIN
+846 NEVLN
-851 KRQFEDGLRQNE
+851 KQQFEDGLRQDE
-863 QVTTQPDDTVK
+863 PTPDEKLDKLPISVE
-874 TVAIYP
+874 ING
-880 AEENRMPYDIVIQT
+880 EWQT
-894 IGSKSPALDAV
+894 FPDAAAADEALNV
-905 EPERST
+905 EPVPEA
-911 LELAG
+911 AG
-916 NFRITDDDL
+916 NFRITDDHL
-925 GVGGP
+925 GEGGA

-944 FRLEEEHRGAT
+944 FQLEQEHRGAT

-960 VLSQYVGWGGLADAF
+960 ILSQYVGWGGLPDAF
-975 DPGKDNWAKE
+975 DDKKDSWAKE
-985 YAELKG
+985 YTELKG
-991 LLSEDEYAAARSST
+991 LLSEEEYVAARAST
-1005 LNAHYTSPTVIRS
+1005 LNAHYTSPVVIHS
-1018 IYDAVGRMGF
+1018 IYDTVERMGF
-1028 RSGNILEPS
+1028 SSGNILEPS

-1064 TGRIAK
+1064 TGRIAQ
-1070 KLYPQADITVAGFET
+1070 KLYPEASIKVAGFET

-1112 KLGFSIHNY
+1112 KFGFSIHNY
-1121 FFAKVIDQ
+1121 FFAKAIDQ
-1129 IRPGGVIAFLT
+1129 VRPGGIVAFVT
-1140 SRYTMDS
+1140 SRYTLDS
-1147 KDSTARKHMAERAD
+1147 KDSSARKHIAERAD
-1161 LLGAIRLPD
+1161 LLGAIRLP
-1170 NAFKANAGTDVVS
+1170 NTAFKANAGTEVVS

-1191 DRPADIEPA
+1191 DRPIDHEPD

-1209 GFAINQYFADHPEMI
+1209 GFAINSYFVDHPEMV
-1224 LGVLS
+1224 LGELTS
-1229 TESTQYGREELT
+1229 ESTQYGREECT
-1241 VAPIEGTSLADQLA
+1241 VRPIKGAVLVDQLA
-1255 EAVQH
+1255 EAIQH
-1260 IEGQYTAT
+1260 IEGQFT
-1268 EVDAPD
+1268 EVEVETPD
-1274 IAEEETTRR
+1274 IADAENERHI
-1283 TLPADPDVKNF
+1283 LPADPDVKNF
-1294 SYTVVDGEVFYR
+1294 SYTVVDGEVYYR

-1347 EDIKATQER
+1347 ADIKATQEK
-1356 LNAAYDAFTAKYGLL
+1356 LNTAYDAFSAKYGLL

-1399 QLKSKAAMF
+1399 RLKSKAAMF
-1408 TKRTIRPERTV
+1408 TKRTIRPECTV
-1419 TSVDTPSEALAVSI
+1419 TNVDTPTEALAVSI
-1433 GEHGKVDL
+1433 GERGRVDL

-1446 LLGTPGEYGRI
+1446 LLGTPGDYERI
-1457 TTELSGVIFKD
+1457 TSELSGVIFKD
-1468 PAADPTDPEAGWQ
+1468 PGADPTDPEAGWR
-1481 MADEYLSGDVRAKLR
+1481 MADEYLSGNVRAKLR
-1496 MAQFAAETNPEFVV
+1496 MAQLAAETNPEFAV
-1510 NVDALTKAQPRELEA
+1510 NVTALEKAQPKDLEA

-1537 NPDIIQKFMTETFQI
+1537 APEIIQKFMAETFQI

-1564 SPYTAEWRVE
+1564 SPYTAEWRIE
-1574 GKTATGRG
+1574 GKSAMGRG

-1595 NAYKILEE
+1595 NAYKILED
-1603 TLNLKDVRIYDTIE
+1603 TLNLKDVRIYDAIE
-1617 DAEGKP
+1617 DEEGKL
-1623 KRVLNKR
+1623 KRILNKTD
-1630 ETMLAQQKQQVI
+1630 TMLAQQKQQVI
-1642 KDAFANWVWQD
+1642 KDAFANWIWKD

-1661 KQYNELFNSTRPREY
+1661 KQYNELFNSSRPREY
-1676 DGSHIHFV
+1676 DGSHIHLV

-1713 EVGAGKTY
+1713 EVGAGKTF

-1744 NHLTEQWASEFLNL
+1744 NHLTEQWASEFLHL

-1767 RRKDFETANRKKFCA
+1767 RKKDFETANRKKFCA

-1793 IGHSQFERIPLSFER
+1793 IGHSQFERIPLSYER
-1808 QERIIQEQIYET
+1808 QERIIQEQIDET
-1820 LAAINEL
+1820 LAAIEEL
-1827 KVHAGENFS
+1827 KANAGENFS
-1836 IKQMEKTRKTLEA
+1836 IKQMEKTRKTLET
-1849 KLDKLRADSRKDDV
+1849 KLEKLRSDARKDDV

-1936 TELYTVM
+1936 SELYTVM
-1943 RYLQYSTLQQ
+1943 RYLQYGTLQQ
-1953 KKLTHFD
+1953 KGLTHFD

-2012 LHLPVPEAKF
+2012 LHLPVPDAKF

-2031 IQKEMVQELSKRAAE
+2031 IQKEMVQELSKRAAK

-2055 VDNMLCVTN
+2055 EDNMLCVTN

-2069 GLDVRLMNPMLP
+2069 GLDVRLMNPILP
-2081 DDPNSKLNVCVQ
+2081 DDPNSKLNTCVR
-2093 NVLKIWEEG
+2093 NVLQIWEDG
-2102 KDQKLTQ
+2102 KEQKLTQ

-2125 VYDDIRKK
+2125 VYEDIRKK

-2183 VQSRLVAVHH
+2183 VQQRLVAVHH

-2231 DSYLYQTLEN
+2231 DSYLFQTLEN

-2254 PVRSCEDVDE
+2254 PVRSCDDVDE

-2305 KFRLQ
+2305 KFRLE
-2310 DKLLTKFPADIREA
+2310 DKLLTKFPADIQET
-2324 NAQIAGLKADAQLA
+2324 NAYLAGVKLDAELA
-2338 TAHPQGKEEFC
+2338 TAHPQEKEGFC
-2349 GIVIKGVAYNEK
+2349 GITIKGVTYDEK
-2361 KTAGERLV
+2361 KTAGERLL

-2374 LPNAEEKVIGS
+2374 LPNSEEKVIGS

-2393 RFDAF
+2393 RFD
-2398 RTEYQALLKGQRK
+2398 TYHSEYQALLKGQRK
-2411 YTVPLGNDP
+2411 YPVALGKDP
-2420 LGNIIRLDNS
+2420 LGCIIRLDNS
-2430 LNSFPERITA
+2430 LNNFPERISSV
-2440 AENEL
+2440 ENEL
-2445 ATLHQQQAAAQI
+2445 ATLKQQQAAAQI

-2476 AELNAQLDVDEKS
+2476 AELNAQLDMDEKS
-2489 HEPEQDEEE
+2489 HEPEQDEE
-2498 QEDAPRR
+2498 PRR
-2505 PSVLA
+2505 SSVLA
-2510 ALDEK
+2510 ALEEK
-2515 KEEAEPVRPFKSY
+2515 SDKVEPIKPFKSY

>member
-1 MPSKTEEY
+1 MGGKQRIM
-9 LALAQRTANGLTRY
+9 AL
-23 WESWTDYL
+23 
-31 TTASRLYK
+31 
-39 YPFADQLMIYAQR
+39 
-52 PDATACASF
+52 
-61 DIWNNRMNRYVRR
+61 
-74 GSKGIALLDQSSS
+74 
-87 VPRLHY
+87 
-93 VFDVSDTGVRR
+93 
-104 NSRDPEVWQLGPDL
+104 
-118 MQPVSEM
+118 
-125 IAREYGVY
+125 
-133 HERLSQQISDLTG
+133 
-146 KLVDSYWD
+146 
-154 NNSGDILD
+154 
-162 IVDGSFLIDYDEAG
+162 
-176 QEFQFKSAAA
+176 
-186 ISILYTVLERCG
+186 
-198 LEPDGHFDRDDFQ
+198 
-211 AIFSFSTPAAVYALG
+211 
-226 TAVSECSRDVLRNIE
+226 
-241 RTVKTTIRR
+241 
-250 RNVERSQYE
+250 
-259 YEQQERDLLDRR
+259 
-271 GLPAPEPD
+271 
-279 PAPAGESTGQIRQIA
+279 
-294 PDLSDGAS
+294 
-302 PGAVQFDAPVG
+302 
-313 DSASAPVGS
+313 
-322 GTDRRE
+322 
-328 PDAADHTGTA
+328 
-338 EAEPGSEQ
+338 
-346 RAASDGVGAAHEQPE
+346 
-361 STGRGT
+361 
-367 GDERAD
+367 
-373 LQLSFFDVAIPTE
+373 
-386 AEQIESID
+386 
-394 QAESEK
+394 
-400 SPSAFVLSQA
+400 
-410 EIENALRRG
+410 
-419 SNFEDSKLRIWQI
+419 
-432 YQMQPDRKLRAKA
+432 YQTQPDRNLRAKA
-445 LAKEYAPYG
+445 LAKEYG
-454 PGGSSH
+454 IGGHSH
-460 TYLDGSSGWLDH
+460 DFLDGSRGFVNH
-472 DSKGLTFEHYPDHR
+472 DWKGLEFDHYPDHQ
-486 KTLLRWDRVEKYIDL
+486 KITLKWTQVEQYIDL

-518 PPSPVS
+518 PPVS
-524 AKPDADLT
+524 AEPDATLT

-546 DSEPDFSNL
+546 DSEPDFSDL
-555 SKIGIAYTHATD
+555 TKIGIAYTHATD

-601 DLTETELEALDFS
+601 ELTETELEALDFS

-628 SKADERPALLPLD
+628 NKAEEHPALLPLD
-641 AATEYNALKEQY
+641 AATEYNTLKEQH

-662 NGQFEFYGEDAR
+662 GGQFEFYGEDAR
-674 KVCELLGGK
+674 KVCELVGGK
-683 LLEKETAL
+683 LLEKETEL
-691 GTVPVI
+691 GTVPVT

-708 KQLWQC
+708 KQLWKC
-714 GENIY
+714 GKNIY

-743 GITIHMEGRT
+743 GTTIHMEGRA

-758 VNFDK
+758 VNYDRG
-763 DSVTLQDVALAEMRM
+763 SVTLQDVALAEMRM
-778 PIFRE
+778 PVFRE

-795 EQEVMEHPLPDYKVG
+795 EQDVMEHTLPDYKVG
-810 DNVIVDLPTRTIEGT
+810 DNVIVDFPTRTIEGK

-831 TDVRIDTSAQGQSWD
+831 TDVHIDTSAQGQSWD

-851 KRQFEDGLRQNE
+851 KQQFENSLRQNE
-863 QVTTQPDDTVK
+863 QDAPQSDYAVK
-874 TVAIYP
+874 TVAAYP

-905 EPERST
+905 EPERPT

-916 NFRITDDDL
+916 NFHITDEHL
-925 GVGGP
+925 GEGGA

-944 FRLEEEHRGAT
+944 FQLEQEHRGAT

-975 DPGKDNWAKE
+975 DSGKDSWAKE

-991 LLSEDEYAAARSST
+991 LLSEDEYAAARAST

-1018 IYDAVGRMGF
+1018 IYDAVERMGF
-1028 RSGNILEPS
+1028 HSGNILEPS

-1064 TGRIAK
+1064 TGRIAQ

-1097 NVPFGQYRVNDKAYN
+1097 NVPFGNYKVNDKAYN

-1121 FFAKVIDQ
+1121 FFAKAIDQ
-1129 IRPGGVIAFLT
+1129 VRPGGVIAFVT

-1161 LLGAIRLPD
+1161 LLGAIRLPN
-1170 NAFKANAGTDVVS
+1170 NAFKANAGTEVVS

-1209 GFAINQYFADHPEMI
+1209 GFAINQYFVDHPEMV
-1224 LGVLS
+1224 LGEL
-1229 TESTQYGREELT
+1229 TAENTQYGREECT
-1241 VAPIEGTSLADQLA
+1241 VRPIEGAVLADQLA
-1255 EAVQH
+1255 EAIQH
-1260 IEGQYTAT
+1260 IEGQYT
-1268 EVDAPD
+1268 EVEVETPD
-1274 IAEEETTRR
+1274 IADAENERHI
-1283 TLPADPDVKNF
+1283 LPADPDVKNF

-1324 TGMVELRQI
+1324 IGMVELRQT
-1333 VNELIDQQLNDYPD
+1333 VNDLIDQQLNDYPD

-1446 LLGTPGEYGRI
+1446 LLGTPGDYGRI

-1537 NPDIIQKFMTETFQI
+1537 DPDIIQKFMTETFQI

-1595 NAYKILEE
+1595 NAHKILEE

-1642 KDAFANWVWQD
+1642 KDSFANWVWQD

-1706 GNTLLAH
+1706 GNTMLAH

-1808 QERIIQEQIYET
+1808 QERIIQEQIDET

-1827 KVHAGENFS
+1827 KAHAGENFS
-1836 IKQMEKTRKTLEA
+1836 IKQMEKTRKTLET
-1849 KLDKLRADSRKDDV
+1849 KLEKLRSDERKDDV

-1936 TELYTVM
+1936 SELYTVM
-1943 RYLQYSTLQQ
+1943 RYLQYRTLQQ

-2031 IQKEMVQELSKRAAE
+2031 IQKEMVQELSKRAAK
-2046 IHSGAVDAS
+2046 IHSGTVDAS

-2310 DKLLTKFPADIREA
+2310 DKLLTKFPADIQET
-2324 NAQIAGLKADAQLA
+2324 NAHIAGLKADAQLA
-2338 TAHPQGKEEFC
+2338 ATHPQGKEDFC
-2349 GIVIKGVAYNEK
+2349 GMTIKGVTYDEK
-2361 KTAGERLV
+2361 KTAGECLV

-2393 RFDAF
+2393 RFDTY
-2398 RTEYQALLKGQRK
+2398 RSEYQALLKGQRK
-2411 YTVPLGNDP
+2411 YTVPLGTDP

-2430 LNSFPERITA
+2430 LNNFPERITS

-2510 ALDEK
+2510 ALEEK
-2515 KEEAEPVRPFKSY
+2515 SDKPEPVKPFKSY

>member
-39 YPFADQLMIYAQR
+39 YSFADQLMIYAQR
-52 PDATACASF
+52 PDATACADF

-74 GSKGIALLDQSSS
+74 GAKGIALLDESSEF
-87 VPRLHY
+87 PRLHY

-104 NSRDPEVWQLGPDL
+104 NSRDPDLWQYNDDL
-118 MQPVSEM
+118 KRPVSD
-125 IAREYGVY
+125 ALTAAYGIS
-133 HERLSQQISDLTG
+133 HERVSQQLADIAG
-146 KLVDSYWD
+146 KLVADYWD
-154 NNSGDILD
+154 NNGGDIRA
-162 IVDGSFLIDYDEAG
+162 IVDGSLLMDYDEAG
-176 QEFQFKSAAA
+176 VEMQFKSAAA
-186 ISILYTVLERCG
+186 ISVTYTLLERCG
-198 LEPDGHFDRDDFQ
+198 FEPAGWFDKDDFQ
-211 AIFSFSTPAAVYALG
+211 AIYNFSTPDSVYALG
-226 TAVSECSRDVLRNIE
+226 AAVSDMSREVLRQIE

-250 RNVERSQYE
+250 RNNERSQYE

-279 PAPAGESTGQIRQIA
+279 PEPAPEAAGQVRQAA
-294 PDLSDGAS
+294 PDVPDEPS
-302 PGAVQFDAPVG
+302 PGAVQHDAPEREPVP
-313 DSASAPVGS
+313 APDG
-322 GTDRRE
+322 GGADGRE
-328 PDAADHTGTA
+328 PDAADHGAASET
-338 EAEPGSEQ
+338 EPGPGQGAE
-346 RAASDGVGAAHEQPE
+346 SDGMGAAHEQPE
-361 STGRGT
+361 SASRGT
-367 GDERAD
+367 GADGAD
-373 LQLSFFDVAIPTE
+373 LQLSFLDAVLPTE
-386 AEQIESID
+386 AQQIEKID
-394 QAESEK
+394 RAESEK
-400 SPSAFVLSQA
+400 TPSAFVLSQA
-410 EIENALRRG
+410 EIENELRKHGSGFMGGKQRIMAL
-419 SNFEDSKLRIWQI
+419 
-432 YQMQPDRKLRAKA
+432 YQTQTDRNLRAKA
-445 LAKEYAPYG
+445 LAKEYG
-454 PGGSSH
+454 VGGHSH
-460 TYLDGSSGWLDH
+460 DFLDGSRGFVNH
-472 DSKGLTFEHYPDHR
+472 DWKGLEFDHYPDHQ
-486 KTLLRWDRVEKYIDL
+486 KITLKWTQVEKYIDL

-518 PPSPVS
+518 PPVLIN

-532 HAKNLIREFCQEEY
+532 HAKNLIRDFCLKEY

-555 SKIGIAYTHATD
+555 SKIGIAYTNATD
-567 EDIPIQVNVDL
+567 EEIPIQVSVDL

-628 SKADERPALLPLD
+628 SKVEERPALLPLD
-641 AATEYNALKEQY
+641 AATEYNALKEQH

-662 NGQFEFYGEDAR
+662 NGQFEFYADDAQ
-674 KVCELLGGK
+674 KVSELLGGK

-697 GFPRDQWAYRA
+697 GFPRDQWAHRA
-708 KQLWQC
+708 KQLWQR
-714 GENIY
+714 GENVY

-743 GITIHMEGRT
+743 GATVHMEGRA
-753 FRVDT
+753 FRVDN

-763 DSVTLQDVALAEMRM
+763 DSVSLQDVALAEMRM
-778 PIFRE
+778 PVFRQ
-783 EPLALVRELYEQ
+783 EPLAVVRELYEQ
-795 EQEVMEHPLPDYKVG
+795 EQDDRQLSDEELDELPISTVMDGEVQTFPD
-810 DNVIVDLPTRTIEGT
+810 
-825 IGYVGE
+825 
-831 TDVRIDTSAQGQSWD
+831 A
-846 NEVIN
+846 
-851 KRQFEDGLRQNE
+851 
-863 QVTTQPDDTVK
+863 
-874 TVAIYP
+874 A
-880 AEENRMPYDIVIQT
+880 
-894 IGSKSPALDAV
+894 ALDKARNA
-905 EPERST
+905 EPVPEP
-911 LELAG
+911 AG
-916 NFRITDDDL
+916 NFHITDDHL
-925 GVGGP
+925 GEGGA

-944 FRLEEEHRGAT
+944 FKLEREHRGAT

-960 VLSQYVGWGGLADAF
+960 VLSQYVGWGGLSDAF
-975 DPGKDNWAKE
+975 DPSKDSWAKE

-1018 IYDAVGRMGF
+1018 IYDAVERMGF

-1037 MGVGNFFGMLPDTM
+1037 MGMGNFFGMLPDSM
-1051 QDSRLYGV
+1051 ADSRLYGV

-1070 KLYPQADITVAGFET
+1070 MLYPQADITVAGFET

-1097 NVPFGQYRVNDKAYN
+1097 NVPFGQYKVNDKAYN

-1121 FFAKVIDQ
+1121 FFAKAIDQ
-1129 IRPGGVIAFLT
+1129 VRPGGVIAFVT
-1140 SRYTMDS
+1140 SRYTLDS

-1161 LLGAIRLPD
+1161 LLGAIRLPN
-1170 NAFKANAGTDVVS
+1170 NAFRANAGTDVVS

-1191 DRPADIEPA
+1191 DRPIDHEPD

-1209 GFAINQYFADHPEMI
+1209 GFAINQYFVDHPKMV
-1224 LGVLS
+1224 LGQLT
-1229 TESTQYGREELT
+1229 TESTQYGREDLT
-1241 VAPIEGTSLADQLA
+1241 VAPIEGAVLSDQLA

-1260 IEGQYTAT
+1260 IEGQYTAA

-1283 TLPADPDVKNF
+1283 TLPADPEVKNF
-1294 SYTVVDGEVFYR
+1294 SYTVVDGEIFYR

-1333 VNELIDQQLNDYPD
+1333 VNELIQQQLEDYPD
-1347 EDIKATQER
+1347 EDIKATQAK

-1446 LLGTPGEYGRI
+1446 LLGTPGDYGCI

-1496 MAQFAAETNPEFVV
+1496 MAQFAAETNPEFAV

-1537 NPDIIQKFMTETFQI
+1537 DPSIIQKFMTETFQI
-1552 PYYLRHAVKVRY
+1552 PYYLRRAVNVRY

-1574 GKTATGRG
+1574 GKTATGRS

-1642 KDAFANWVWQD
+1642 KDAFANWIWQD

-1676 DGSHIHFV
+1676 DGSHIKFV

-1836 IKQMEKTRKTLEA
+1836 IKQMEKTRKTLET
-1849 KLDKLRADSRKDDV
+1849 KLEKLRSDERKDDV

-1874 FVDESHFYKNL
+1874 FVDESHAFKNL

-2022 ETVVAKPSE
+2022 ETVVAKPSDL
-2031 IQKEMVQELSKRAAE
+2031 QKEMVQELSKRAAR
-2046 IHSGAVDAS
+2046 IHSGTVDAS
-2055 VDNMLCVTN
+2055 EDNMLCVTN

-2081 DDPNSKLNVCVQ
+2081 DDPNSKLNICVR

-2125 VYDDIRKK
+2125 VYEDIRKK

-2141 NEIEFIHNADTE
+2141 NGIEFIHNADTE

-2231 DSYLYQTLEN
+2231 DSYLFQTLEN

-2310 DKLLTKFPADIREA
+2310 DKLLTKFPADIQEA
-2324 NAQIAGLKADAQLA
+2324 NAHIAGLKADAQLA
-2338 TAHPQGKEEFC
+2338 AAHPQGKEEFC
-2349 GIVIKGVAYNEK
+2349 GMVIKGVAYDEK

-2374 LPNAEEKVIGS
+2374 LPNTEEKVIGS

-2411 YTVPLGNDP
+2411 YTVPLGTDP

-2430 LNSFPERITA
+2430 LNNFPERITS

-2445 ATLHQQQAAAQI
+2445 DTLHQQQAAAQI

-2489 HEPEQDEEE
+2489 HEPEQEE
-2498 QEDAPRR
+2498 QPNEDAPRR

-2510 ALDEK
+2510 ALEEK
-2515 KEEAEPVRPFKSY
+2515 SDKPEPVKPFRSY
-2528 LDKDGDAR
+2528 YDKDGDAR

>member
-23 WESWTDYL
+23 WQSWTDYL

-52 PDATACASF
+52 PDATACAEF
-61 DIWNNRMNRYVRR
+61 DIWRNRMNRYVRR
-74 GSKGIALLDQSSS
+74 GSKGIALLDESSGF
-87 VPRLHY
+87 PRLHY

-104 NSRDPEVWQLGPDL
+104 NSRDPEMWQYNDDL
-118 MQPVSEM
+118 KQPISEM
-125 IAREYGVY
+125 LSKTYGISG
-133 HERLSQQISDLTG
+133 ERVSQQLADVAG
-146 KLVDSYWD
+146 KLVADYWD
-154 NNSGDILD
+154 NNGEDIRA
-162 IVDGSFLIDYDEAG
+162 IVDGSLLMDYDEAG
-176 QEFQFKSAAA
+176 VEMQFKSAAA
-186 ISILYTVLERCG
+186 ISVTYTLLERCG
-198 LEPDGHFDRDDFQ
+198 FEPAGWFDKDDFR
-211 AIFSFSTPAAVYALG
+211 AIHEFSTPDSVYALG
-226 TAVSECSRDVLRNIE
+226 AAVSDMSREVLRNIE

-250 RNVERSQYE
+250 RNAERSQYE
-259 YEQQERDLLDRR
+259 YEQQKRDLLDHR

-279 PAPAGESTGQIRQIA
+279 PEPAPEAAGQVRQAA
-294 PDLSDGAS
+294 PDVPEGPS
-302 PGAVQFDAPVG
+302 PGAVQHDAPEREPVP
-313 DSASAPVGS
+313 APDG
-322 GTDRRE
+322 GGADGRE
-328 PDAADHTGTA
+328 PDAADHGTA
-338 EAEPGSEQ
+338 LETDPRSGQGAE
-346 RAASDGVGAAHEQPE
+346 SDGVGTAHEQSE
-361 STGRGT
+361 SAGRGT
-367 GDERAD
+367 GADGAD
-373 LQLSFFDVAIPTE
+373 LQLSFFDAHIPAE
-386 AEQIESID
+386 AEQIETID
-394 QAESEK
+394 RAESEK
-400 SPSAFVLSQA
+400 TPSAFVLSQA
-410 EIENALRRG
+410 EIENELRRHG
-419 SNFEDSKLRIWQI
+419 SGFAGGKQRIMAL
-432 YQMQPDRKLRAKA
+432 YQTQPDRKLRAKA
-445 LAKEYAPYG
+445 LAKEYG
-454 PGGSSH
+454 IGGHSH
-460 TYLDGSSGWLDH
+460 DFLDGSRGFVNH
-472 DSKGLTFEHYPDHR
+472 DWKGLEFDHYPDHQ
-486 KTLLRWDRVEKYIDL
+486 KITLKWAQVEKYIDL

-513 KEHYT
+513 KEHYA
-518 PPSPVS
+518 PPAPVN
-524 AKPDADLT
+524 AKPDGALDR
-532 HAKNLIREFCQEEY
+532 AKNLIREFCQEEY
-546 DSEPDFSNL
+546 DSEPDFSDL
-555 SKIGIAYTHATD
+555 SKIGIAYTNATD
-567 EDIPIQVNVDL
+567 EEIPIQVNVDL

-628 SKADERPALLPLD
+628 SKAEERPALLPLD

-662 NGQFEFYGEDAR
+662 NGYYEFYGEDAR

-691 GTVPVI
+691 GTVPVT
-697 GFPRDQWAYRA
+697 GFPSNQWVYRA
-708 KQLWQC
+708 KQLWQR
-714 GENIY
+714 GENVY

-743 GITIHMEGRT
+743 GATVHMEGRA

-758 VNFDK
+758 VNYDRG
-763 DSVTLQDVALAEMRM
+763 SVTLQDVALAEMRM
-778 PIFRE
+778 PVFRE
-783 EPLALVRELYEQ
+783 EPLALVRELYE
-795 EQEVMEHPLPDYKVG
+795 EQDMMESPLPDYKVG
-810 DNVIVDLPTRTIEGT
+810 DNVVVELPTRTIEGKV
-825 IGYVGE
+825 GYVGE
-831 TDVRIDTSAQGQSWD
+831 TDVRIDTSAHGQSWD
-846 NEVIN
+846 NEVVN
-851 KRQFEDGLRQNE
+851 KQQFEEGLRQNE
-863 QVTTQPDDTVK
+863 PNSTRPVRTEK
-874 TVAIYP
+874 TVAVYP
-880 AEENRMPYDIVIQT
+880 AKENNLPFDIVIQT
-894 IGSKSPALDAV
+894 ISTESPTV
-905 EPERST
+905 EAEHPAPEP
-911 LELAG
+911 AG
-916 NFRITDDDL
+916 NFHITDDHL
-925 GVGGP
+925 GEGGA

-944 FRLEEEHRGAT
+944 FKLEEEHRGAT
-955 AEEQQ
+955 TEEQQ

-975 DPGKDNWAKE
+975 DPGKDSWAKE

-1005 LNAHYTSPTVIRS
+1005 LNAHYTSPTVIRG
-1018 IYDAVGRMGF
+1018 IYNAVEHMGF

-1037 MGVGNFFGMLPDTM
+1037 MGVGNFFGMLPDSM
-1051 QDSRLYGV
+1051 AGSRLYGV

-1064 TGRIAK
+1064 TGRIAQ

-1097 NVPFGQYRVNDKAYN
+1097 NVPFGQYKVNDKAYN

-1121 FFAKVIDQ
+1121 FFAKAIDQ
-1129 IRPGGVIAFLT
+1129 VRPGGIVAFVT

-1161 LLGAIRLPD
+1161 LLGAIRLPN
-1170 NAFKANAGTDVVS
+1170 NAFRANAGTDVVS

-1191 DRPADIEPA
+1191 DRPIDHEPD

-1209 GFAINQYFADHPEMI
+1209 GFAINQYFVDHPEMV

-1241 VAPIEGTSLADQLA
+1241 VAPIEGANLADQLA

-1260 IEGQYTAT
+1260 IEGQYA
-1268 EVDAPD
+1268 EVEVETPD
-1274 IAEEETTRR
+1274 IADAENEKHI
-1283 TLPADPDVKNF
+1283 LPADPEVKNF

-1333 VNELIDQQLNDYPD
+1333 VNDLIDQQLNDFSD
-1347 EDIKATQER
+1347 EDIKETQAK

-1433 GEHGKVDL
+1433 GERGKVDL

-1446 LLGTPGEYGRI
+1446 LLGIPGEYGRI

-1496 MAQFAAETNPEFVV
+1496 MAQFAAETNPEFAV

-1537 NPDIIQKFMTETFQI
+1537 DPDIIQKFMTETFQI

-1692 REHQRNAIAHVLYG
+1692 RKHQRNAIAHVLYG

-1836 IKQMEKTRKTLEA
+1836 IKQMEKTRKTLET
-1849 KLDKLRADSRKDDV
+1849 KLEKLRSDERKDDV

-2031 IQKEMVQELSKRAAE
+2031 IQKEMVQELSKRAAD
-2046 IHSGAVDAS
+2046 IHSGIVDAS

-2133 LIAAGVPE
+2133 LVAAGVPE

-2231 DSYLYQTLEN
+2231 DSYLFQTLEN

-2310 DKLLTKFPADIREA
+2310 DKLLTKFPADIRET
-2324 NAQIAGLKADAQLA
+2324 NAYIAGVKADAQLA
-2338 TAHPQGKEEFC
+2338 AAHPQVQEGFC
-2349 GIVIKGVAYNEK
+2349 GMTIKGVTYDEK

-2393 RFDAF
+2393 RFDTY
-2398 RTEYQALLKGQRK
+2398 RSEYQAILKGQRR
-2411 YTVPLGNDP
+2411 YPVALGTDP

-2430 LNSFPERITA
+2430 LNNFPERINS

-2466 EELAEKSARL
+2466 EELTEKSARL

-2498 QEDAPRR
+2498 QENVSRR

-2510 ALDEK
+2510 ALEEK
-2515 KEEAEPVRPFKSY
+2515 SDKPEPAKPFRSY
-2528 LDKDGDAR
+2528 YDKDGDAR